1 MDMHIL
7 RSANRAVYDSI
18 GPHHGN
24 IFLMTCS
31 CADDLLAFLV
41 FSPSEI

>member
-7 RSANRAVYDSI
+7 RSAKRVFYDSI
-18 GPHHGN
+18 EPHHGN

-31 CADDLLAFLV
+31 CADDLFAFLA